1 MDISL
6 FLHHNPSLKQ
16 RKDKSVYVSNYCPL
30 CGHISKSNFG
40 FFRVNLR
47 IKVFKCYQCGSGGG
61 SIKSFIKQIKEY
73 KKNSLASLQRVSEF
87 EIQKCLTFDESD
99 LPF

>member
-6 FLHHNPSLKQ
+6 FLHHNPSLRQ

-30 CGHISKSNFG
+30 CGSISKSNYG

-47 IKVFKCYQCGSGGG
+47 IKVFKCYHCGKGGR
-61 SIKSFIKQIKEY
+61 SAKSFMKQIKEY
-73 KKNSLASLQRVSEF
+73 KINSLESLKRVSEF
-87 EIQKCLTFDESD
+87 ENQKCLTFFESE